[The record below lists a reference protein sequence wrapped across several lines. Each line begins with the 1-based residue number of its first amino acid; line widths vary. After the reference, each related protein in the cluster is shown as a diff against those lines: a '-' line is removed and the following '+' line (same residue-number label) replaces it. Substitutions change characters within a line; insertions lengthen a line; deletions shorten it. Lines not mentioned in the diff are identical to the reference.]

1 MQAFLIAAL
10 TLQLAGCSVGMAI
23 SGKPEPKLDQLHI
36 GMLREHVEAILGA
49 PIEVA
54 QTKDGNHTGVYV
66 YRRGDEPSPGRAIL
80 NLVLDVLTVFLWE
93 IPATAAEAS
102 RGEERRYPVVYN
114 PQETV
119 IALNEYGN
127 L

>member
-1 MQAFLIAAL
+1 MPTLLIAVL
-10 TLQLAGCSVGMAI
+10 LLQLAGCSVGMAI

-36 GMLREHVEAILGA
+36 GMMREHVEAILGA

-54 QTKDGNHTGVYV
+54 QTKDGHHTGVYV
-66 YRRGDEPSPGRAIL
+66 YRRGDEPSAGRAIL
-80 NLVLDVLTVFLWE
+80 NLVLDILTVFLWE
-93 IPATAAEAS
+93 IPATAAEAA
-102 RGEERRYPVVYN
+102 RGEDRRYPVVYDL
-114 PQETV
+114 QEKV